1 MELEDLSPT
10 TFENLIFDLACAS
23 GLVNPKWRTPGSD
36 EGRDIEGEFFI
47 SDLSGF
53 YQKQVWYIECKRY
66 TGSVPWPQI
75 WEKISYAENHDADI
89 LLLANSSTITPQ
101 AQNQVVRWNESRKK
115 PTIRI
120 WNKVDIQEKLTVR
133 KEISVKYGLSLS
145 SMQNV
150 IDSMLPLVKLM
161 TKVNHSL
168 FSTEKS
174 NPKYQWKLDLAHS
187 LTELLDSRVSEI
199 ECDGKVHWK
208 YFDKSC
214 DVYEWLEID
223 DSASLDKIDSPSF
236 RAFVCYLKLC
246 FDIDHLVIASGEK
259 GARITLEVFLESYQ
273 IIDLRT
279 VSAWSNFQ
287 FFIVGNSL
295 HIEEVEN

>member
-1 MELEDLSPT
+1 MELEELSPT
-10 TFENLIFDLACAS
+10 TFENLIFDLVCAS

-53 YQKQVWYIECKRY
+53 YQKQVWYVECKRY
-66 TGSVPWPQI
+66 TSSVPWPQI

-101 AQNQVVRWNESRKK
+101 AHNQVARWNESRKK

-145 SMQNV
+145 SMLDV
-150 IDSMLPLVKLM
+150 IDSILPIVKLM

-174 NPKYQWKLDLAHS
+174 NPKYQGKLDLAHS
-187 LTELLDSRVSEI
+187 LTELLDSRISEI

-214 DVYEWLEID
+214 DVYELLIID
-223 DSASLDKIDSPSF
+223 DLTSLDKIDSPSF
-236 RAFVCYLKLC
+236 RVFICYLKLC
-246 FDIDHLVIASGEK
+246 FGIDHLEITSDEK
-259 GARITLEVFLESYQ
+259 SVCIVLKVFLEPYQ
-273 IIDLRT
+273 IRDLRT
-279 VSAWSNFQ
+279 ISAWSNFQ
-287 FFIVGNSL
+287 FFISENNLYIERVGS
-295 HIEEVEN
+295 